1 MGKDDTIV
9 ARSVADTPPNLGTAG
24 PPLDAGGLP
33 APPAG
38 VGTYELRCTVTA
50 TGSTVFWEAI

>member
-9 ARSVADTPPNLGTAG
+9 SEANPDTPPTMTTAG
-24 PPLDAGGLP
+24 PPLDAGGIP